1 MTETKTR
8 PDDMVSTCLAACH
21 DSTKPE
27 KVEVEG
33 LLLRVLSSVQISVF
47 GSGRCFECSVHVS
60 AGVFTGKNGGAI
72 RGALHDGLAM
82 GLVRR

>member
-33 LLLRVLSSVQISVF
+33 VVAPGAVFGPDKRIWVGAMLRVLGACLGWSFHWKERWSDK
-47 GSGRCFECSVHVS
+47 RS
-60 AGVFTGKNGGAI
+60 AA
-72 RGALHDGLAM
+72 
-82 GLVRR
+82 